1 MEITD
6 TGVNMKERLNMNI
19 FKKWYFWLIVSLLAA
34 ALFTVLL
41 IITDQRET
49 GEVIF
54 STRVPG
60 TLGETQSTSV
70 DLQTSDLVH
79 VLVVDPNIDSGWGEP
94 DVYMTLD
101 LYAPNGR
108 VLVSVPADEMWGSP
122 EYDNSSR
129 SYTQKYTFNVAE
141 SGTYTI
147 ETTVLTEHVEDV
159 SIKIGQREE

>member
-1 MEITD
+1 
-6 TGVNMKERLNMNI
+6 
-19 FKKWYFWLIVSLLAA
+19 
-34 ALFTVLL
+34 
-41 IITDQRET
+41 
-49 GEVIF
+49 
-54 STRVPG
+54 
-60 TLGETQSTSV
+60 
-70 DLQTSDLVH
+70 
-79 VLVVDPNIDSGWGEP
+79 VVDPNIDSGWGEP